1 MSEAAEATGRR
12 AASQEPTRHGRVRIG
27 ISGWRYAGWRGD
39 FYPSRLRQDDELSY
53 ASRYFDTI
61 EINGT
66 HYSLQRPEFFARW
79 HDETPADF
87 VFAVKASRFI
97 THMKQLRD
105 IEAPLANFFAQGVLR
120 LGSKIGPFLWQF
132 SPRFRGDVV
141 YTYRGT
147 YRLDEFDQAPLP
159 NSFRANV
166 TSHSVMLT
174 GYADF
179 PILDSGVTPFIGAG
193 IGWASNTLDSL
204 SWQPTSTA
212 NITPALRVAPG
223 ATADGFAW
231 QLTVGVSFLLSNVL
245 ALDFSYKYFDGGDVR
260 SGAGNIFAN
269 GVAIGTYSGAHGAF
283 VSDEITASIRYHF
296 GSL

>member
-1 MSEAAEATGRR
+1 MSARDIPLRVAALAIGVVPALPAAAQTLPGFYVR
-12 AASQEPTRHGRVRIG
+12 AD
-27 ISGWRYAGWRGD
+27 AGWSKSVDGN
-39 FYPSRLRQDDELSY
+39 FQDVN
-53 ASRYFDTI
+53 F
-61 EINGT
+61 
-66 HYSLQRPEFFARW
+66 
-79 HDETPADF
+79 PADH
-87 VFAVKASRFI
+87 VI
-97 THMKQLRD
+97 TGTGGTK
-105 IEAPLANFFAQGVLR
+105 GVLKDYGGAWL
-120 LGSKIGPFLWQF
+120 LGGGLGMQS
-132 SPRFRGDVV
+132 SPHFRGDIV

-147 YRLDEFDQAPLP
+147 YRLDEFDQAPLA

-193 IGWASNTLDSL
+193 IGWASNPLDSL

-231 QLTVGVSFLLSNVL
+231 QLTVGISFLLSNVL

-283 VSDEITASIRYHF
+283 VSDEIIASIRYHF